1 MVDIQTVGAGGGSIA
16 WFDRGGLLKVG
27 PASAGAVPGPACYGR
42 GGGDPTVSDA
52 NLLLGRL
59 GPRGLLGGRM
69 ALDGAAAVDAMA
81 PVAARLDRSAEQ
93 AAHGVIGIVVANM
106 VRAVRAVSVERGFDP
121 RDFAL
126 LAMGGAGPLHA
137 SDVARALGIGAVIVP
152 PAPGILCAQGLV
164 LSDLREDFVT
174 SGRYALTAESLPAL
188 RSGLDALAQTASGWA
203 GENDVAESD
212 YRLSLSFD
220 MRYIG
225 QNFELRVPVSDAAAA
240 GELLSLPTPADLRQR
255 FFAAHEQSYGF
266 HDSEAEVEIVN
277 LRLTAHGRVAKPVFA
292 RVSEDDATLP
302 PPIERRA
309 VWFDAE
315 GPAET
320 PVYDRP
326 SLRPGNALAGPAVV
340 EQLDATTLV
349 FPGDTLRVDGAG
361 NLLLEIRP

>member
-1 MVDIQTVGAGGGSIA
+1 
-16 WFDRGGLLKVG
+16 
-27 PASAGAVPGPACYGR
+27 
-42 GGGDPTVSDA
+42 
-52 NLLLGRL
+52 
-59 GPRGLLGGRM
+59 
-69 ALDGAAAVDAMA
+69 
-81 PVAARLDRSAEQ
+81 
-93 AAHGVIGIVVANM
+93 
-106 VRAVRAVSVERGFDP
+106 
-121 RDFAL
+121 
-126 LAMGGAGPLHA
+126 
-137 SDVARALGIGAVIVP
+137 VP

-174 SGRYALTAESLPAL
+174 SGRYALTAGSLPAL
-188 RSGLDALAQTASGWA
+188 RSELDALAQTASGWA

-225 QNFELRVPVSDAAAA
+225 QNFELRVPVSDAAEA
-240 GELLSLPTPADLRQR
+240 GELMSLPTPADLRQR

-266 HDSEAEVEIVN
+266 HDPVAEVEIVN
-277 LRLTAHGRVAKPVFA
+277 LRLTAHGRVAKPVFERA
-292 RVSEDDATLP
+292 SEDDATLP
-302 PPIERRA
+302 SPIERRA

-326 SLRPGNALAGPAVV
+326 SLRPGNAIAGPAVV